1 MSIAV
6 ATKGGNRFQ
15 KHIVNQTVDWCMGKL
30 MPRIKRIHIN
40 VHLRNL
46 DDADGYCENAAI
58 EDGDF
63 VGASPRLFNVEINKS
78 LSLTEMISTIIH
90 EMVHVRQY
98 VNRELADGGLYT
110 KWKSKSVP
118 QGTDYYDQPWEK
130 EAYRLQDKLLSEC
143 LAEAIFLTDVDKNG
157 FAHNRV

>member
-15 KHIVNQTVDWCMGKL
+15 KHIVNQTVDWCIEKL
-30 MPRIKRIHIN
+30 LPRIKRIHIN
-40 VHLRNL
+40 VHLCNL
-46 DDADGYCENAAI
+46 KDADGYCENAAI

-63 VGASPRLFNVEINKS
+63 VGASPRLFNVEISKS

-98 VNRELADGGLYT
+98 VNRELADNGRFT
-110 KWKSKSVP
+110 KWKSKTVP
-118 QGTDYYDQPWEK
+118 LGMDYHDQPWEK
-130 EAYRLQDKLLSEC
+130 EAYRLQDKMLSEC
-143 LAEAIFLTDVDKNG
+143 LTEAIFLTDVDKNG